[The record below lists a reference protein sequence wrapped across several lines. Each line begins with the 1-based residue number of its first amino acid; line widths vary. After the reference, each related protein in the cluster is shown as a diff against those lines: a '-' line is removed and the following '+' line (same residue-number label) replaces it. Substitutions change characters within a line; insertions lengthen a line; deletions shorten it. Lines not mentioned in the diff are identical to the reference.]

1 MIISKKPTDRYYA
14 VYMIVLLHGFGMLM
28 TWNMWI
34 TIAPAY
40 YMEYKLIGMD
50 RNGTKYVSSYAA
62 NFLSYLILASNL
74 PNFTL
79 NLINLLFNFKGSLEK
94 RITLSLAVMALICL
108 ITLILTVIDTSRMV
122 TVFFIITITTVAI
135 QNAACGLYQ
144 NSLYGLVAVFPPQYT
159 NAILLG
165 SNICGTFVSVVNI
178 ITIVAT
184 NDIKTAAFFYF
195 FISFLAVLTCFG
207 SLFIL
212 VKLDFYQYYMQKAIE
227 KMEKRNLDGI
237 LVEYKQNNS
246 NINKIGLKS
255 NNCEVSKH
263 TNISNSGDIDLL
275 TINFRMKLYLYYDV
289 FKKIRMQCF
298 NIWFIFV
305 VTIALFPTVMA
316 DVKVYSENGIYSFVI
331 PEKLFTPVTT
341 YFFFNL
347 FAFFGS
353 FLANFVHWP
362 QPKWLVV
369 PVIIQVAFI
378 PLMLICNFRSA
389 HRTWK
394 ILIYNTWVYIALAI
408 SMSLCSGYF
417 SALALMYAPKQVEAS
432 KSTIAGMI
440 AAFFLMFGVICGTL
454 LTFVILWFIDS
465 VGPLQPT
472 KL

>member
-1 MIISKKPTDRYYA
+1 
-14 VYMIVLLHGFGMLM
+14 
-28 TWNMWI
+28 
-34 TIAPAY
+34 
-40 YMEYKLIGMD
+40 
-50 RNGTKYVSSYAA
+50 
-62 NFLSYLILASNL
+62 
-74 PNFTL
+74 
-79 NLINLLFNFKGSLEK
+79 
-94 RITLSLAVMALICL
+94 
-108 ITLILTVIDTSRMV
+108 
-122 TVFFIITITTVAI
+122 
-135 QNAACGLYQ
+135 
-144 NSLYGLVAVFPPQYT
+144 
-159 NAILLG
+159 
-165 SNICGTFVSVVNI
+165 
-178 ITIVAT
+178 
-184 NDIKTAAFFYF
+184 
-195 FISFLAVLTCFG
+195 
-207 SLFIL
+207 
-212 VKLDFYQYYMQKAIE
+212 
-227 KMEKRNLDGI
+227 
-237 LVEYKQNNS
+237 
-246 NINKIGLKS
+246 
-255 NNCEVSKH
+255 
-263 TNISNSGDIDLL
+263 
-275 TINFRMKLYLYYDV
+275 
-289 FKKIRMQCF
+289 MQCF

-305 VTIALFPTVMA
+305 VTIALFPAVMA

-362 QPKWLVV
+362 QPKWLVM

-417 SALALMYAPKQVEAS
+417 SALALMYAPKEVEAS
-432 KSTIAGMI
+432 KSTVAGMI